1 MYIRN
6 VFFLMQQP
14 TEIKEVSTMR
24 KSLTIEVAVLMLLI
38 VCLLPNIG
46 CEAARGGADIYLEG
60 ITTGAVSMEGKAV
73 SGLPSQNFD
82 VVLKVSATKVT
93 ISTVGEETV
102 IKLSPSDASIVIGP
116 DGISVDGVEPDK
128 IEMKWQT
135 SE

>member
-1 MYIRN
+1 MHIHN
-6 VFFLMQQP
+6 VFSLLQQSA
-14 TEIKEVSTMR
+14 EIKEISTMR
-24 KSLTIEVAVLMLLI
+24 KNLTIKVALFILLI
-38 VCLLPNIG
+38 ACLSTGIG
-46 CEAARGGADIYLEG
+46 CDAARGGADIYLEG
-60 ITTGAVSMEGKAV
+60 ITTGAVSMEGKTV
-73 SGLPSQNFD
+73 SGLPSQNVD
-82 VVLKVSATKVT
+82 VVLKVSATRVT